1 MSQIGP
7 LLSPL
12 LVGRD
17 DLLNLAD
24 RRLAE
29 AAEGN
34 GQLLLLAGQA
44 GVGKSRLLQV
54 ILRKARTSGFKVAR
68 ADLAPQDLLV
78 PLGSILDLVRTMRM
92 TAGFREL
99 GDDVFTRRD
108 GGASDS
114 LATRRLLVH
123 DVAERI
129 IDAIDGPALLAFE
142 DIQWADELSLEVI
155 GDLAR
160 LIRDRPILLIAAYR
174 IDELPIGSIHRE
186 WRARLLSQRFAEEA
200 RLEPLT
206 YEQTALVT
214 TLILDTGLPAPRDV
228 VDAVYQRTDGI
239 PLHIEELLGA
249 LGEAARSDDRAI
261 RNAKVPETI
270 EDAILARVA
279 RLSPEARAV
288 ASAGAVIGRCFMPDV
303 LAGVMDKPVA
313 DLDGALEELTANA
326 FLFSFGV
333 VDEGYY
339 DFRHQLLRDALYR
352 SVPAADLR
360 RLHARAG
367 EFGAALIGADVIHAS
382 VHFERAGLRAEA
394 YRTAL
399 EGARA
404 ASAVSSRRES
414 YELYRRAV
422 ANAPADLAPAELAS
436 LYAAMSEAA
445 AAMDQ
450 SEVAMATS
458 EAARGYFLAA
468 GDPTMAAEQLMFQAM
483 MKNRDARPM
492 AERNALLEQARAEI
506 DAQRVTTDRE
516 IVRGEILL
524 VQAINDVWAGR
535 LDVAQAQLEEGLEIA
550 RAVADESLEMDAQYF
565 LNYADAVRS
574 RSGGG
579 LARVIDTARRA
590 RDAGYE
596 ATGVTAYRNASIMAV
611 RLMDY
616 DGARNS
622 LREGLRY
629 ADEIEQSYCR
639 RLMAATSA
647 MIAWTS
653 GDWASAVSLAEME
666 LVERG
671 SMRGS
676 LGSRDAL
683 GFVAFGRGD
692 VNRARTLLGDSLA
705 VGRDSGEIAL
715 VLPALWGLAE
725 TALVAGEPA
734 AAIDLCREALEAATA
749 AQERGLLV
757 PFVVTGVRAHLAAQ
771 RPDEA
776 ERWAERIASALGDW
790 GGPADVAQQHAAGL
804 LSLAAGSSVAARG
817 AFESAVDGWEAI
829 GRIWESTWARLDLV
843 AALVRANRHVDAAP
857 VLREAR
863 ERSPNASTARP
874 CSAARTSS
882 ARSCAAGGPWT
893 SRGGRSP
900 CASSRSPGWWRRA

>member
-1 MSQIGP
+1 MT
-7 LLSPL
+7 
-12 LVGRD
+12 GRSSWS
-17 DLLNLAD
+17 
-24 RRLAE
+24 RR
-29 AAEGN
+29 
-34 GQLLLLAGQA
+34 
-44 GVGKSRLLQV
+44 
-54 ILRKARTSGFKVAR
+54 
-68 ADLAPQDLLV
+68 
-78 PLGSILDLVRTMRM
+78 
-92 TAGFREL
+92 TA
-99 GDDVFTRRD
+99 
-108 GGASDS
+108 
-114 LATRRLLVH
+114 
-123 DVAERI
+123 
-129 IDAIDGPALLAFE
+129 
-142 DIQWADELSLEVI
+142 
-155 GDLAR
+155 
-160 LIRDRPILLIAAYR
+160 

-313 DLDGALEELTANA
+313 DLDGALDELTANA
-326 FLFSFGV
+326 FLFSFGT

-450 SEVAMATS
+450 SEAGMATS

-483 MKNRDARPM
+483 MKGRDARPM

-506 DAQRVTTDRE
+506 DAQPVTTDRE
-516 IVRGEILL
+516 IVRGEILVVRAL
-524 VQAINDVWAGR
+524 NDVWAGR

-579 LARVIDTARRA
+579 LARVIEMARRA

-647 MIAWTS
+647 MIAWTT
-653 GDWASAVSLAEME
+653 GDWDD
-666 LVERG
+666 R
-671 SMRGS
+671 RQH
-676 LGSRDAL
+676 
-683 GFVAFGRGD
+683 
-692 VNRARTLLGDSLA
+692 ARRWS
-705 VGRDSGEIAL
+705 SSS
-715 VLPALWGLAE
+715 
-725 TALVAGEPA
+725 A
-734 AAIDLCREALEAATA
+734 AACADCWAHATRSASWPSAAAT
-749 AQERGLLV
+749 
-757 PFVVTGVRAHLAAQ
+757 
-771 RPDEA
+771 
-776 ERWAERIASALGDW
+776 W
-790 GGPADVAQQHAAGL
+790 
-804 LSLAAGSSVAARG
+804 AARG
-817 AFESAVDGWEAI
+817 
-829 GRIWESTWARLDLV
+829 
-843 AALVRANRHVDAAP
+843 
-857 VLREAR
+857 
-863 ERSPNASTARP
+863 P
-874 CSAARTSS
+874 CSAIRWPSAARA
-882 ARSCAAGGPWT
+882 ARSRWSSPRCGA
-893 SRGGRSP
+893 SRRP
-900 CASSRSPGWWRRA
+900 RSSRASRPSPSTTAGRPSRPRRPRRSAGCWSRSS